1 MAHLSDLFNK
11 GEVVTITDSDDV
23 EYEVFV
29 RRPAPTQQQAALDA
43 ANARMAS
50 YTIQYEDKEGER
62 YVAISA
68 AVKVVHDKD
77 ELIDQLM
84 MYEESDL
91 KQQAYNEVLY
101 DRDIGS
107 VWADIKNDEEGEEYL
122 EIITAIG
129 TRWEE
134 ITRHNADVE
143 DDPID
148 SEHDDVLQA
157 LMAKQG
163 KFQAEVDER
172 AAVLIANARQKHVN
186 KPLAQL
192 QNELIKKGIE
202 VEAKLY
208 WYEEYQVKML
218 YYACRYPD
226 DHKKLYF
233 DEPYDVLE
241 LPQYIRAKLFKAYEE
256 QELGSE
262 DVKNSLSLP
271 TS

>member
-1 MAHLSDLFNK
+1 MAHLSDLFTK
-11 GEVVTITDSDDV
+11 GEVVTITDSEDN

-50 YTIQYEDKEGER
+50 YTVQYDEKEGER

-68 AVKVVHDKD
+68 AVKSVTDKD

-101 DRDIGS
+101 DKSVGS
-107 VWADIKNDEEGEEYL
+107 IWADIKEDEEGEEYL
-122 EIITAIG
+122 EILTAIG

-134 ITRHNADVE
+134 INRYNETVE
-143 DDPID
+143 DDNIVPEND
-148 SEHDDVLQA
+148 EA
-157 LMAKQG
+157 LTALTAKQE

-172 AAVLIANARQKHVN
+172 AEVLIANARLKHVN

-192 QNELIKKGIE
+192 QNELIKKGID

-218 YYACRYPD
+218 YYACRYAD
-226 DHKKLYF
+226 DQKKLYF
-233 DEPYDVLE
+233 EDPYDVLE

-256 QELGSE
+256 AELGSE
-262 DVKNSLSLP
+262 EVKNSLSLP